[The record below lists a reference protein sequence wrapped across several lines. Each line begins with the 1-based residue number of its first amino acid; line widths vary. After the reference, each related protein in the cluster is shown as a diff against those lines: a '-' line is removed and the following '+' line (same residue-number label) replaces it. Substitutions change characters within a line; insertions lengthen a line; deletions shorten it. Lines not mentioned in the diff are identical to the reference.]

1 MTTTTLEQLPVR
13 IPALTDP
20 PLTSAEVLAILA
32 DARTWPR
39 CPGSGRRHVPD
50 ATTADDSADL
60 LGIALLRAD
69 GAWRLV
75 VDVVGDRLVA
85 CVTDG
90 RADPVAAGVGGSLG
104 VVLDAVREQLG
115 AAVREAVAAL

>member
-1 MTTTTLEQLPVR
+1 MTNKTTTL
-13 IPALTDP
+13 ADP
-20 PLTSAEVLAILA
+20 PLTSAEVLAILD

-39 CPGSGRRHVPD
+39 CPGSERPHVPD
-50 ATTADDSADL
+50 ATPADDSADL

-85 CVTDG
+85 YVTDG
-90 RADPVAAGVGGSLG
+90 RADPIAAGAGGSLG

-115 AAVREAVAAL
+115 SAVREAVAAL

>member
-1 MTTTTLEQLPVR
+1 LPPVTNATATLV
-13 IPALTDP
+13 DP
-20 PLTSAEVLAILA
+20 PLTPTEVVAILS

-50 ATTADDSADL
+50 AIAASNDSADL

-75 VDVVGDRLVA
+75 VDVIGDRLVA
-85 CVTDG
+85 CITDG
-90 RADPVAAGVGGSLG
+90 RSDPVAAGVGGSLG

>member
-1 MTTTTLEQLPVR
+1 MTVLV
-13 IPALTDP
+13 ADP
-20 PLTSAEVLAILA
+20 PLTSTEVFAILA

-39 CPGSGRRHVPD
+39 CPESDRRHVPD
-50 ATTADDSADL
+50 ATPADNDSADL

-90 RADPVAAGVGGSLG
+90 RPDPVAAGVGGSLG

-115 AAVREAVAAL
+115 VAVREAVAAL

>member
-1 MTTTTLEQLPVR
+1 VTATTRLFASTTVD
-13 IPALTDP
+13 ALNSEIDG
-20 PLTSAEVLAILA
+20 LIERVLADDTNTCPECDGLHLA
-32 DARTWPR
+32 PL
-39 CPGSGRRHVPD
+39 PN

-60 LGIALLRAD
+60 FGIALLRAD

-85 CVTDG
+85 YVTDG
-90 RADPVAAGVGGSLG
+90 RPDPVAAGAGGSLG

-115 AAVREAVAAL
+115 AAVREAVATP